1 MYVESRRQTDEGEE
15 MVLNMGPQHPSTH
28 GVLRLELVTDGELVT
43 KVTPHIGYL
52 HRCFEK
58 HCENLKYA
66 QIIPYV
72 DRMDYLA
79 AMNNELGYVLAVE
92 KLLPEVKVSP
102 KLDHIRVLIAELNR
116 IASHLV
122 AVGTYGL
129 DVGTFTPFLYCFRD
143 RERILDL
150 FEWCSGARL
159 LYNYLWVGGVAFDL
173 PEGFIEKTEE
183 FCDSFEK
190 TVDDVD
196 RMMSFNRIFI
206 KRTNEIGV
214 ISPETAVQYGLG
226 GPNLRG
232 SGVKWDLRRDEP
244 YSIYPELEFNVIVGT
259 GEKGP
264 LGSCWDR
271 YMVRVREMRESV
283 RIIRQVCERWKKSD
297 WKTQDVNATMP
308 RRIKPI
314 AGAEVYMRSETPRG
328 ELGYYIVSDGQEK
341 PYRVKA
347 RSPAFTAISCVEE
360 CGPGV
365 LIADAVA
372 FVGSLD
378 IVLGEIDR

>member
-1 MYVESRRQTDEGEE
+1 

-58 HCENLKYA
+58 HCENLKYQ

-79 AMNNELGYVLAVE
+79 AMNNEWGFALAVE
-92 KLLPEVKVSP
+92 KLLPEVKITP
-102 KLDHIRVLIAELNR
+102 KLEYLRVLICELNR

-150 FEWCSGARL
+150 FEWTSGARL
-159 LYNYLWVGGVAFDL
+159 LYNYLWIGGAAFDL

-196 RMMSFNRIFI
+196 RMMSYNSIFI
-206 KRTNEIGV
+206 KRTCDIGV

-244 YSIYPELEFNVIVGT
+244 YSVYPELEFDVIVGT

-283 RIIRQVCERWKKSD
+283 KIVRQVCARWKKSD
-297 WKTQDVNATMP
+297 WRTQDVNINLP
-308 RRIKPI
+308 RRIKPA
-314 AGAEVYMRSETPRG
+314 AGAEAYGRSETPRG
-328 ELGYYIVSDGQEK
+328 ELAYYVVSDGNEK

-365 LIADAVA
+365 FIADAVA

>member
-1 MYVESRRQTDEGEE
+1 MTDEGEE

-58 HCENLKYA
+58 HAENVTYPQVL
-66 QIIPYV
+66 PYV
-72 DRMDYLA
+72 DRLDYLA
-79 AMNNELGYVLAVE
+79 AMNNELGFCLAVE
-92 KLLPEVKVSP
+92 KLLPGLKINP

-150 FEWCSGARL
+150 FEWTSGARL
-159 LYNYLWVGGVAFDL
+159 LYNYLWIGGVAFDL
-173 PEGFIEKTEE
+173 PDGFIDKCEE
-183 FCDSFEK
+183 FCTSFEP
-190 TVDDVD
+190 TIVDVD
-196 RMMSFNRIFI
+196 RMMSNNRIFI
-206 KRTNEIGV
+206 QRTKDIGV
-214 ISPETAVQYGLG
+214 ISPANAVQYGLG

-244 YSIYPELEFNVIVGT
+244 YSVYPDLEFDVVVGK
-259 GEKGP
+259 GEHGP
-264 LGSCWDR
+264 VGSCWDR
-271 YMVRVREMRESV
+271 YWVRMEEMRQSV

-297 WKTQDVNATMP
+297 WKSSDPNAGMP
-308 RRIKPI
+308 PRIKPI
-314 AGAEVYMRSETPRG
+314 AGAEAYGRSETPRG
-328 ELGYYIVSDGQEK
+328 ELGFYIVSDGSEK
-341 PYRVKA
+341 AYRCKA
-347 RSPAFTAISCVEE
+347 RSPAFTAMSCVEE
-360 CGPGV
+360 IGPGV